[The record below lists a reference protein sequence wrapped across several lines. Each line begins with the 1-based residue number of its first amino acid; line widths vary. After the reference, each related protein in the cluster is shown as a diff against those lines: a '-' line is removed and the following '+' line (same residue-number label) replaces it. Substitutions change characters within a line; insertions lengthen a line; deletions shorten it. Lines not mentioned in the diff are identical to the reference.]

1 MDDSHLKLLITTI
14 QDIMDAYVSD
24 GHDIITISSVLLAVA
39 IKQIKLEVDDEQFR
53 VILDDISEYE
63 LYDTTEDELAIRE
76 YKKQKRTLH

>member
-1 MDDSHLKLLITTI
+1 MDDSQLKLLITTI
-14 QDIMDAYVSD
+14 QDIMDDYVMD

-63 LYDTTEDELAIRE
+63 LYNIQEDELAIRE

>member
-1 MDDSHLKLLITTI
+1 MDDSQLKLLITTI
-14 QDIMDAYVSD
+14 QDIMDDYVMD

-63 LYDTTEDELAIRE
+63 LYNIAEDELAIRE

>member
-1 MDDSHLKLLITTI
+1 MDDRHLKLLITTI
-14 QDIMDAYVSD
+14 QDIMDDYVSD

>member
-1 MDDSHLKLLITTI
+1 M
-14 QDIMDAYVSD
+14 D

-63 LYDTTEDELAIRE
+63 LYNTQEDELAIRE

>member
-1 MDDSHLKLLITTI
+1 MDDSQLKRLITTI
-14 QDIMDAYVSD
+14 QDIMDDYVMD

-63 LYDTTEDELAIRE
+63 LYNIAEDELAIRE